1 MYRVSNG
8 EQVVKLFINKDLYPF
23 IGILNDHLLLKV
35 ENRLCIIK
43 IIDRKSLPSRSSDI
57 KCSLFEKEKW
67 LQCHHFLFP

>member
-1 MYRVSNG
+1 MLRMYRVSNG

-43 IIDRKSLPSRSSDI
+43 IIDRKSLPSR
-57 KCSLFEKEKW
+57 
-67 LQCHHFLFP
+67 